1 LFHLEKNVLNGR
13 TVADDRLKIVLQL
26 DFLLQVGCFS
36 LQLVFQ
42 LFDFC
47 VGFLQVDCSQFTF
60 GDVTVA
66 DPKA

>member
-1 LFHLEKNVLNGR
+1 
-13 TVADDRLKIVLQL
+13 VLQL